1 MLLFHFQALLL
12 LLKPTG
18 VVALVSNALA
28 AIKLQDPPG
37 NVVQEVSI
45 MRHGNDG
52 SLKALQMLL
61 KPRDAFRIQ
70 VVGWFVKQQNVG
82 LGE

>member
-1 MLLFHFQALLL
+1 
-12 LLKPTG
+12 
-18 VVALVSNALA
+18 
-28 AIKLQDPPG
+28 
-37 NVVQEVSI
+37 

-61 KPRDAFRIQ
+61 KPRDTFRIQ